1 MFSENNLSLD
11 GIFIMKK
18 ITSLGYDVVFDDT
31 LSELQLFL
39 VDHDYSQLLIL
50 VDRNTN
56 DHCLPVIQAAIPD
69 IVDYDI
75 IEVDPGEENKN
86 IDFCIGVWKTM
97 LDFGADRKALMLNL
111 GGGVVTDM
119 GGFAA
124 STYKRGIDFIHI
136 PTTLLSQV
144 DASVGGKTGIDLDNV
159 KNIIGTFSQPQAV
172 FISNKFLETLDDRQM
187 RSGFAEVIKHGLI
200 QDKSLFERCKTVVL
214 PNLPEDM
221 VYESVQIKNKVITED
236 PTEKGLRKILN
247 FGHTIG
253 HAIEGYSLVSDN
265 NPLLHG
271 EAIAI
276 GMVCEAYIS
285 NKVNGL
291 PDQELKE
298 ISDFLM
304 ALYPAYD
311 YNTAVYPE
319 FIELMRNDKKN
330 ESNKLGFALLNTI
343 GDCAYNNYVEEDL
356 IIESLDYY
364 KSLIN

>member
-1 MFSENNLSLD
+1 
-11 GIFIMKK
+11 MKK
-18 ITSLGYDVVFDDT
+18 INSLGYEVVFDND
-31 LSELQLFL
+31 LNELQSFL
-39 VDHDYSQLLIL
+39 IDHDYSQLLIL

-97 LDFGADRKALMLNL
+97 LDFGADRKALMINL

-124 STYKRGIDFIHI
+124 STYKRGIDFLNV

-159 KNIIGTFSQPQAV
+159 KNIIGTFSQPKAV
-172 FISNKFLETLDDRQM
+172 FISSKFLETLDDRQVL
-187 RSGFAEVIKHGLI
+187 SGFAEVIKHGLI
-200 QDKSLFERCKTVVL
+200 KDKDLYNRCKSVELPLIPEGLVYDSVV
-214 PNLPEDM
+214 
-221 VYESVQIKNKVITED
+221 IKNNVILED

-253 HAIEGYSLVSDN
+253 HAVEGYSLVNDV

-271 EAIAI
+271 EAIAV
-276 GMVCEAYIS
+276 GMICEAYLS
-285 NKVNGL
+285 YKLNNLEKS
-291 PDQELKE
+291 ELDE
-298 ISDFLM
+298 IVSFLKSK
-304 ALYPAYD
+304 YPSYKL
-311 YNTAVYPE
+311 NSAVYPE
-319 FIELMRNDKKN
+319 LLDLMRNDKKN
-330 ESNKLGFALLNTI
+330 EGSKLGFALLRNI
-343 GDCAYNNYVEEDL
+343 GDCDYNKYVEEDS

-364 KSLIN
+364 QSQTK